1 MELNIL
7 NTIDPRQLGKELQQA
22 RKQRGLT
29 QEEAAKVI
37 EVARTTLT
45 AIEKGE
51 RRIKGDELI
60 QLAQAYGRPVSDF
73 VRSRPQVEP
82 FQVQFRGPYQPT
94 AEEEQEIEKSIMMLA
109 ELARNYLE
117 LEEITGKPLIR
128 RYPVEYEIGHL
139 PVEHAAED
147 AALAERTRFG
157 LGDEPVAI
165 LRDLL
170 EQRIGVRIFYLP
182 LYPSKFS
189 EMYYYDDQ
197 VGACIA
203 VNSLHPEERRR
214 WSLAH
219 GYAHF
224 LAHRYKP
231 EVLMEES
238 YQRKPESE
246 RFADYFASYFLMPTT
261 GLTRRF
267 NGIRRATGKITPA
280 DLCILAHHYGV
291 SFEAIALRLEEMK
304 LLPTGTFDKLRRSGF
319 KVQEARQKLGLG
331 DIPARDGKFPWHYQY
346 LAVEA
351 FERELITEG
360 QLARFL
366 QVDRLEARHVVDIL
380 QQRTMSATDS
390 QMTIDLDLTQSLAA

>member
-1 MELNIL
+1 MDINIL
-7 NTIDPRQLGKELQQA
+7 NTIDSRQLGKELQQA

-29 QEEAAKVI
+29 QDEAAKII

-51 RRIKGDELI
+51 RRIKAGELLK
-60 QLAQAYGRPVSDF
+60 LAQAYGRSVSDF
-73 VRSRPQVEP
+73 VRPRPQFEP
-82 FQVQFRGPYQPT
+82 FQVQFRGPYQST
-94 AEEEQEIEKSIMMLA
+94 SEEEQEIEKSKITLA

-117 LEEITGKPLIR
+117 LEEITGKPLAR

-157 LGDEPVAI
+157 LGDEPVPI

-182 LYPSKFS
+182 FYPSTFS
-189 EMYYYDDQ
+189 EMYYYDDH

-214 WSLAH
+214 LSLAH

-231 EVLMEES
+231 EALFEDG

-246 RFADYFASYFLMPTT
+246 RFAEQFSIYFLMPIA
-261 GLTRRF
+261 GLARRF
-267 NGIRRATGKITPA
+267 NGIRRATGKVTPA
-280 DLCILAHHYGV
+280 DLCTMANHYGV
-291 SFEAIALRLEEMK
+291 SFEAITRRLEEMK
-304 LLPTGTFDKLRRSGF
+304 LLPTGTYDKLDRSKF

-331 DIPARDGKFPWHYQY
+331 DIPARDDKFPLHYQY

-351 FERELITEG
+351 FDRELITEG
-360 QLARFL
+360 QFARFL
-366 QVDRLEARHVVDIL
+366 QADRLEARQVAEVL
-380 QQRTMSATDS
+380 RQRMMSADES
-390 QMTIDLDLTQSLAA
+390 LNIDLDLTQSLAA

>member
-29 QEEAAKVI
+29 QDEAAKVI

-51 RRIKGDELI
+51 RRIRAEELI
-60 QLAQAYGRPVSDF
+60 KLAQVYGRPVSDF

-82 FQVQFRGPYQPT
+82 FQVQFRGPYRPT
-94 AEEEQEIEKSIMMLA
+94 NEEEQEIEKSIIILA

-117 LEEITGKPLIR
+117 LEEITGKPLVR

-157 LGDEPVAI
+157 LGDEPVPI

-203 VNSLHPEERRR
+203 VNSLHPEDRRR

-224 LAHRYKP
+224 LAHRYKS
-231 EVLMEES
+231 EALMEDG
-238 YQRKPESE
+238 YQRKPETE
-246 RFADYFASYFLMPTT
+246 RFADYFATYFLLPTT

-267 NGIRRATGKITPA
+267 NGIRRATGKVTPA
-280 DLCILAHHYGV
+280 DLCNLAYHYGV
-291 SFEAIALRLEEMK
+291 SFEAVTRRLEEMK
-304 LLPTGTFDKLRRSGF
+304 LLPTGTFDKLHRSGF

-331 DIPARDGKFPWHYQY
+331 DIPARNDKFPLHYQY

-351 FERELITEG
+351 FDRELITEG
-360 QLARFL
+360 QFARFL
-366 QVDRLEARHVVDIL
+366 QVDRLEARHIAEL
-380 QQRTMSATDS
+380 LRQRMINSTDS
-390 QMTIDLDLTQSLAA
+390 QTIDLDLTQSLAA

>member
-7 NTIDPRQLGKELQQA
+7 STIDPRQLGKELQQA

-29 QEEAAKVI
+29 QDEAAKII

-51 RRIKGDELI
+51 RRIKAGELLK
-60 QLAQAYGRPVSDF
+60 LAQAYGRSVSDF
-73 VRSRPQVEP
+73 VRPRPQVEP
-82 FQVQFRGPYQPT
+82 FQVQFRGPYRPT
-94 AEEEQEIEKSIMMLA
+94 SEEEQEIEKSIILLA

-117 LEEITGKPLIR
+117 LEEITGKPLAR
-128 RYPVEYEIGHL
+128 RYPGEYEIGHL
-139 PVEHAAED
+139 PAEHAAED

-157 LGDEPVAI
+157 LGDEPVPI

-189 EMYYYDDQ
+189 EMYYYDEQ

-214 WSLAH
+214 LSLAH

-231 EVLMEES
+231 EALIEDG
-238 YQRKPESE
+238 YQRKPENE
-246 RFADYFASYFLMPTT
+246 RFADHFAFHFLMPTT

-267 NGIRRATGKITPA
+267 NGIRRTTGKVTPA
-280 DLCILAHHYGV
+280 DLFVLAHHYGV
-291 SFEAIALRLEEMK
+291 SFEAITLRLEEMK
-304 LLPTGTFDKLRRSGF
+304 LLPTGTWDKLDRSGF
-319 KVQEARQKLGLG
+319 KVREARQKLGL
-331 DIPARDGKFPWHYQY
+331 DSIPARTDKFPLHYQY

-351 FERELITEG
+351 FDGELITEG
-360 QLARFL
+360 QFARFL
-366 QVDRLEARHVVDIL
+366 QVDRLEARQIAEAL
-380 QQRTMSATDS
+380 RQRMMSTTDR
-390 QMTIDLDLTQSLAA
+390 MTIDLDLTQSLAA